1 MIVRGAR
8 NLNEFVVTFQFN
20 KELIFD
26 TKQFYDIEFN
36 FLINNDVCDQEDLN
50 LLVFLK
56 DLESFEQILYTSDDE
71 EVLVKNKWNGF
82 STCFRVFKENYQLMI
97 NATSSCSIT
106 NQAFIAVDNINIRE
120 KFGENLEDICTDRTF
135 TTQEIELTTEETES
149 TATTRITSTTSLA
162 TQTTSPN
169 RLFVNY
175 NISADDILSF
185 FLVETESTEIQYEKN
200 VIPCGGLSVDFTSF
214 QINV

>member
-1 MIVRGAR
+1 MIARGGR
-8 NLNEFVVTFQFN
+8 GLSQFVVSFQFN

-36 FLINNDVCDQEDLN
+36 FLINNDVCDQEDLK

-56 DLESFEQILYTSDDE
+56 DLELFEQILYTSDDE

-82 STCFRVFKENYQLMI
+82 STCFRVFRENYQLMI
-97 NATSSCSIT
+97 NANSSCSINN

-135 TTQEIELTTEETES
+135 TTQETELTTEETEVS
-149 TATTRITSTTSLA
+149 TE
-162 TQTTSPN
+162 
-169 RLFVNY
+169 
-175 NISADDILSF
+175 
-185 FLVETESTEIQYEKN
+185 ETELTTQHTVLTTEETKPTTQETEVTTTEVPLTTGNQIECKFKN
-200 VIPCGGLSVDFTSF
+200 RKNSYKDG
-214 QINV
+214 N

>member
-1 MIVRGAR
+1 MIARGAR
-8 NLNEFVVTFQFN
+8 GLSEFVVTFQFN

-50 LLVFLK
+50 LVVFLK
-56 DLESFEQILYTSDDE
+56 DLESFEQKLYTSDDE

-97 NATSSCSIT
+97 NATSSCSINN

-120 KFGENLEDICTDRTF
+120 KFGEHLEDICTDRTF
-135 TTQEIELTTEETES
+135 TTQETELTTEETEVS
-149 TATTRITSTTSLA
+149 TE
-162 TQTTSPN
+162 
-169 RLFVNY
+169 
-175 NISADDILSF
+175 
-185 FLVETESTEIQYEKN
+185 ETELTTQHTVLTTEETELTTTEVPLTTGN
-200 VIPCGGLSVDFTSF
+200 
-214 QINV
+214 QIECKF